1 MDNKHV
7 SALFIAFLPA
17 IVLAITGAVFTVR
30 KYGVF
35 LWFLRLEPIREKP
48 ESMFREM
55 HSPAAPVAPR
65 TRREWLSQCESLPTR
80 STTLASAGRS
90 RRKELIDEAT
100 DEIWVVREKW

>member
-1 MDNKHV
+1 MDNKHF

-35 LWFLRLEPIREKP
+35 LWYLRLEPIREKP
-48 ESMFREM
+48 KSMLREM
-55 HSPAAPVAPR
+55 HSPVAPVAPR
-65 TRREWLSQCESLPTR
+65 TRREGLSQPTR
-80 STTLASAGRS
+80 STTLASAGPS